1 MSVHEETQTLIA
13 DKNAAAPETSALK
26 RRNEIDDGIIRVSA
40 KEKNKGKQIGY
51 AVNRLKG
58 DQQVTLQAIG
68 SAINSAIF
76 MANAIRT
83 KLGSIHQLVSLTES
97 REEQTAREVMGIQIL
112 LSTKELD
119 VDNVGYQKAE
129 LKGFWQRGRRKSAKK
144 LEKRA
149 SLAVQKVDASEKKIE
164 EPAAEAKEKRK
175 VSKSRQSKESEP
187 VVKAATVDATQ
198 KEEKSVS
205 KRRRSKKPKAEL
217 ADVDEAVK
225 VEKSVEKPAEP
236 EVKPQESARRKRNN
250 RKKSVKPTENQEN
263 SAPVVQV
270 EKSEVRIPEKSEV
283 KKPE

>member
-13 DKNAAAPETSALK
+13 DRNAAAPETSALK

-68 SAINSAIF
+68 SAISSAIF

-129 LKGFWQRGRRKSAKK
+129 LKGFWQKGRRKSAKK
-144 LEKRA
+144 LEKKE

-164 EPAAEAKEKRK
+164 EPAAVAKEDRK

-205 KRRRSKKPKAEL
+205 KRRRSKKPKADV
-217 ADVDEAVK
+217 AGVDEAVK